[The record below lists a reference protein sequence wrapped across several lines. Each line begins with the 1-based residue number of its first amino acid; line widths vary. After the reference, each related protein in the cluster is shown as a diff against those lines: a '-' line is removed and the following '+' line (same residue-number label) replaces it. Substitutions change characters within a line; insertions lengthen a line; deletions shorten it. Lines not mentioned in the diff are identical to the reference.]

1 MSIDLTKFYTNEE
14 FLTSSRIDEYNLSE
28 SDESSINEF
37 SDSGESSDSSE
48 FSVDNDGMWY
58 QIIKQLNIV
67 INLLT
72 IIIYSLHT
80 IIRWNGLCFEII

>member
-48 FSVDNDGMWY
+48 FSVDNDGM
-58 QIIKQLNIV
+58 
-67 INLLT
+67 
-72 IIIYSLHT
+72 
-80 IIRWNGLCFEII
+80 